1 MGLTVEPLIE
11 RAVTKMAPPRKTVA
25 AKPAPTGSSAEAQPR
40 RSPKHRT
47 PQQSAG
53 PRPKGKAPANP
64 KQQKLPFSETAR
76 RRTEEFRRPSRIARM
91 REEGTLTRM
100 FKVGTAVTT
109 LFLLF
114 AGLWFTVRLFS
125 RSRFF
130 YLNGVEVHGNARIAQ
145 EDIERLVQDHVPE
158 GVLRAD
164 LPLIRANLQKH
175 ELISEVEVGRLL
187 PDRLR
192 VTIKER
198 EPYTLAR
205 RADGSVAAVD
215 RNGVM
220 FGDEKLFQG
229 LTVPPLISG
238 LAEGGADA
246 AEANRQRLML
256 YQQLLA
262 ELEQQT
268 PSLSARIEEVI
279 FDENGDLGLVLEG
292 SGVTVLVGREDFR
305 ARLNAALDVLE
316 AVRRRDADALR
327 VLSIPDAERL
337 LSGARIV
344 YVNATI
350 PKRVIVGLAE

>member
-1 MGLTVEPLIE
+1 M
-11 RAVTKMAPPRKTVA
+11 PPSP
-25 AKPAPTGSSAEAQPR
+25 KPAARKPVLTGELAEHQPR

-53 PRPKGKAPANP
+53 PRPKQKLAPSP
-64 KQQKLPFSETAR
+64 QQQKLPFREIAR
-76 RRTEEFRRPSRIARM
+76 RRTEELRQPSRLARL
-91 REEGTLTRM
+91 REEGTLARLL
-100 FKVGTAVTT
+100 KVGAAVTT

-130 YLNGVEVHGNARIAQ
+130 YLNGVEVHGNVRIAQ
-145 EDIERLVQDHVPE
+145 EDITRLVQEHVPE

-175 ELISEVEVGRLL
+175 ELISEVEVARLL

-205 RADGSVAAVD
+205 RADGSVAAVERD
-215 RNGVM
+215 GTM
-220 FGDEKLFQG
+220 FGDERLFQG
-229 LTVPPLISG
+229 STVPPLISG
-238 LAEGGADA
+238 LAESGADA
-246 AEANRQRLML
+246 AEVNRQRLML

-262 ELEQQT
+262 ELDQQA
-268 PSLSARIEEVI
+268 PPLSARIEEVI
-279 FDENGDLGLVLEG
+279 FDENSNLNLILEG
-292 SGVTVLVGREDFR
+292 SGIAVLVGREDFR
-305 ARLNAALDVLE
+305 ARLNAARDVLE

-327 VLSIPDAERL
+327 VLSITDAERL
-337 LSGARIV
+337 LGGARIV

>member
-1 MGLTVEPLIE
+1 
-11 RAVTKMAPPRKTVA
+11 MAAPRKIPPRRSPLA
-25 AKPAPTGSSAEAQPR
+25 DAGDLAERQPR
-40 RSPKHRT
+40 RSPKHRA

-53 PRPKGKAPANP
+53 PRPKQKPRP
-64 KQQKLPFSETAR
+64 KLKQQELPFRDTGR
-76 RRTEEFRRPSRIARM
+76 RRNDEPRPPSRIARM

-130 YLNGVEVHGNARIAQ
+130 YLNGVEVHGNSRLAQ
-145 EDIERLVQDHVPE
+145 EDIERLVRDHVPE

-175 ELISEVEVGRLL
+175 ELISEVEVARLL
-187 PDRLR
+187 PDRVR

-198 EPYTLAR
+198 APYTLAR
-205 RADGSVAAVD
+205 RQDDSVAAVD

-220 FGDEKLFQG
+220 FGDERLFKG

-238 LAEGGADA
+238 LAESGDDA
-246 AEANRQRLML
+246 AEINRQRLML

-262 ELEQQT
+262 ELDQQT
-268 PSLSARIEEVI
+268 PPLSARIEEVI
-279 FDENGDLGLVLEG
+279 FDENGDLRLILSG
-292 SGVTVLVGREDFR
+292 SGIAVLVGREDFR

-316 AVRRRDADALR
+316 AVRRRDVEALK
-327 VLSIPDAERL
+327 VLSITDAERL
-337 LSGARIV
+337 LGGVRIV
-344 YVNATI
+344 YVNATM